1 MRNMQDWAKGLMNSK
16 KRSVLPIMTHPGI
29 EMIGRTVYDAVTDGR
44 VHFEAIKAVNEAY
57 PQSAAATVIM
67 DLTVEAEAF
76 GCEISFPKNEVPS
89 VVGRLV
95 TDYDS
100 VAKLEVPDL
109 TKGRVPQYLLAN
121 KLAAENIT
129 DKPILAG
136 CIGPFSLA
144 GRLFDMTEIMMACY
158 VEPQT
163 IELLLQK
170 CTEFIK
176 KYCLEFKKVG
186 ANGVV
191 IAEPAAGLL
200 SNDDC
205 LKFATPY
212 LKEIVEAVQDESF
225 LVVLHNCG
233 NTGHCTQSMVATG
246 AWAQHFGN
254 KIDMVKALEDTPSDL
269 LVMGNLD
276 PVALFKMASPAEM
289 KAATAELLERTKDYP
304 NLVLSSGCDT
314 PPEVP
319 AANIAAFYEALDEF
333 NAKRA

>member
-1 MRNMQDWAKGLMNSK
+1 MRNMRAWAKGLMNSK

-29 EMIGRTVYDAVTDGR
+29 EMIGREVYDAVTDGR
-44 VHFEAIKAVNEAY
+44 VHYEAIKAVNEAY
-57 PQSAAATVIM
+57 PQSVAATVIM

-129 DKPILAG
+129 DKPTLAG

-176 KYCLEFKKVG
+176 KYCLELKKVG

-212 LKEIVEAVQDESF
+212 LKEIVDAVQGESF
-225 LVVLHNCG
+225 IVVLHNCG

-254 KIDMVKALEDTPSDL
+254 KIDMVKALEDTPSEM

-276 PVALFKMASPAEM
+276 PVALFKVASPAEM
-289 KAATAELLERTKDYP
+289 KAATAELLERTKDY
-304 NLVLSSGCDT
+304 NNFDDLCC
-314 PPEVP
+314 
-319 AANIAAFYEALDEF
+319 
-333 NAKRA
+333 

>member
-1 MRNMQDWAKGLMNSK
+1 MRNMRDWAKGLMNSK

-29 EMIGRTVYDAVTDGR
+29 EMIGREVYDAVTDGR
-44 VHFEAIKAVNEAY
+44 VHYEAIKAVNEAY
-57 PQSAAATVIM
+57 PQSVAATVIM

-129 DKPILAG
+129 DKPTLAG

-176 KYCLEFKKVG
+176 KYCLELKKVE

-212 LKEIVEAVQDESF
+212 LKKIIEAVQDESF
-225 LVVLHNCG
+225 IVVLHNCG

-254 KIDMVKALEDTPSDL
+254 KIDMVKALEDTPSEM

-276 PVALFKMASPAEM
+276 PVALFKVASPAEM
-289 KAATAELLERTKDYP
+289 KAATAELLERTKDY
-304 NLVLSSGCDT
+304 NNFVLSSGCDT

-319 AANIAAFYEALDEF
+319 AANIVAFYEALDEF

>member
-100 VAKLEVPDL
+100 VAKLEVPNL

-129 DKPILAG
+129 DKPTLAG

-176 KYCLEFKKVG
+176 KYCLELKKVG

-225 LVVLHNCG
+225 LVILHNCG

-289 KAATAELLERTKDYP
+289 KAATAELLERTKDSP
-304 NLVLSSGCDT
+304 NFVLSSGCDT

>member
-1 MRNMQDWAKGLMNSK
+1 MRNMKKWVEDLINSD
-16 KRSVLPIMTHPGI
+16 KRTALPIMTHPGI
-29 EMIGRTVYDAVTDGR
+29 EMIGKQVYDAVTDGR

-57 PQSAAATVIM
+57 PLSVAATVIM

-100 VAKLEVPDL
+100 VAKLEIPDL

-129 DKPILAG
+129 DKPTLAG

-176 KYCLEFKKVG
+176 KYCLELKKVG

-212 LKEIVEAVQDESF
+212 LKEIVDAVQDESF
-225 LVVLHNCG
+225 IVVLHNCG

-254 KIDMVKALEDTPSDL
+254 KIDMVKALEDTPSEM

-276 PVALFKMASPAEM
+276 PVALFKVASPAEM
-289 KAATAELLERTKDYP
+289 KAATAALLERTKDY
-304 NLVLSSGCDT
+304 NNFVLSSGCDT

>member
-1 MRNMQDWAKGLMNSK
+1 MRNMRDWAKGLMNSK

-29 EMIGRTVYDAVTDGR
+29 EMIGREVYDAVTDGR
-44 VHFEAIKAVNEAY
+44 VHYEAIKAVNEAY
-57 PQSAAATVIM
+57 PQSVAATVIM

-129 DKPILAG
+129 DKPTLAG

-176 KYCLEFKKVG
+176 KYCLE
-186 ANGVV
+186 
-191 IAEPAAGLL
+191 
-200 SNDDC
+200 
-205 LKFATPY
+205 LKRS
-212 LKEIVEAVQDESF
+212 ER
-225 LVVLHNCG
+225 
-233 NTGHCTQSMVATG
+233 
-246 AWAQHFGN
+246 
-254 KIDMVKALEDTPSDL
+254 
-269 LVMGNLD
+269 MG
-276 PVALFKMASPAEM
+276 
-289 KAATAELLERTKDYP
+289 
-304 NLVLSSGCDT
+304 
-314 PPEVP
+314 
-319 AANIAAFYEALDEF
+319 
-333 NAKRA
+333 

>member
-29 EMIGRTVYDAVTDGR
+29 EMIGRTVYDAVMDGR

-129 DKPILAG
+129 GKPTLAG

-176 KYCLEFKKVG
+176 KYCLELKKVG

-304 NLVLSSGCDT
+304 NFVLSSGCDT

>member
-1 MRNMQDWAKGLMNSK
+1 MRNMRDWAKGLMNSK

-29 EMIGRTVYDAVTDGR
+29 EMIGREVYDAVTDGR
-44 VHFEAIKAVNEAY
+44 VHYEAIKAVNEAY
-57 PQSAAATVIM
+57 PQSVAATVIM

-129 DKPILAG
+129 DKPTLAG

-176 KYCLEFKKVG
+176 KYCLELKKVE

-212 LKEIVEAVQDESF
+212 LKKIIEAVQDESF
-225 LVVLHNCG
+225 IVVLHNCG
-233 NTGHCTQSMVATG
+233 NMGQCTQAMVATG
-246 AWAQHFGN
+246 AKGYHFGN
-254 KIDMVKALEDTPSDL
+254 KIDMVEVIKGCPSDV

-276 PVALFKMASPAEM
+276 PVGVLQQSTEREVYQETFALLQKLKEYPNFVLSTGCDVPPDVPIRNVEAFY
-289 KAATAELLERTKDYP
+289 AAIKDY
-304 NLVLSSGCDT
+304 NQ
-314 PPEVP
+314 
-319 AANIAAFYEALDEF
+319 NR
-333 NAKRA
+333 K

>member
-100 VAKLEVPDL
+100 VAKLEVPNL

-129 DKPILAG
+129 DKPTLAG

-176 KYCLEFKKVG
+176 KYCLEFKKMG

-269 LVMGNLD
+269 LVMGNWD

-304 NLVLSSGCDT
+304 NFVLSSGCDT

>member
-100 VAKLEVPDL
+100 VAKLEVPNL

-121 KLAAENIT
+121 KLAAENIS
-129 DKPILAG
+129 DKPTLAG

-269 LVMGNLD
+269 LVMGNFD

-304 NLVLSSGCDT
+304 NFVLSSGCDT